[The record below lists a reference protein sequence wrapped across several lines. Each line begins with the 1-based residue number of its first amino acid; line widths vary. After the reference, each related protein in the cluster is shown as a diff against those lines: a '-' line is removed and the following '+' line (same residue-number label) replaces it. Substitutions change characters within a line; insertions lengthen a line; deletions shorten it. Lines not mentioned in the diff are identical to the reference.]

1 MQEGVGVFQTEGT
14 QRQSVEVLTAVENIA
29 SDRASSMRQVQA
41 DLMSPSCDRQRQHQR
56 PTLASAQHPEA
67 RLSRLAFRTM
77 IDPVLAVLRR
87 IGPQR
92 LLAHPFAQSRNAVGH
107 RQVGLF
113 NSPLSEHPRQRR
125 HGTLALGEQ
134 QHPGGR
140 RIQTVHKA

>member
-1 MQEGVGVFQTEGT
+1 
-14 QRQSVEVLTAVENIA
+14 
-29 SDRASSMRQVQA
+29 MRQVQA

-56 PTLASAQHPEA
+56 PTFASAQHPEA

-77 IDPVLAVLRR
+77 IYPVLAMLHQ

-92 LLAHPFAQSRNAVGH
+92 LAAHPFTQARNAVGH
-107 RQVGLF
+107 RQVGFF
-113 NSPLSEHPRQRR
+113 NSPLGENPRQRR